1 MNKYE
6 TYIDTIDEIENRIAD
21 DAKYPVVEDGRIKMF
36 LKMCFEIIKI
46 LINYLVYNNATKKN
60 SE

>member
-1 MNKYE
+1 MNEYE
-6 TYIDTIDEIENRIAD
+6 TYIETIDKIENRISD

-36 LKMCFEIIKI
+36 LKMCLEFIKC
-46 LINYLVYNNATKKN
+46 LINYLLYNNATKKN